1 MAKRWRIRSH
11 DSDRVETLRRA
22 AGVPAVV
29 AQLLACRGVSESAA
43 KSFLDPKLSALHDP
57 ELLPNCT
64 AAAERIHRAIA
75 DHRRITVYGDYDVD
89 GISGTAVLYL
99 CLKLLGADVGYY
111 IPHRSDEGYGLN
123 AEAVRSLAAEG
134 TKLLVTVDCGIASVA
149 EAEVARELGVEL
161 IITDHHE
168 PGPSLPEAAAI
179 VHPRVIAERATAGLS
194 SSDCEKTPKNTAE
207 QASSGTQS
215 PYPFG
220 SLSGSGVAL
229 KLAWAICQQAAGAKR
244 VGTRM
249 KDYLVQ
255 AVGLASL
262 GTIADVVPLVDENRV
277 LVRHGAESLAN
288 SPTPGLTALMKV
300 AKVEPRKCSDGKMRI
315 DAEDVA
321 FQLAPRINAA
331 GRLGQPQL
339 AVELLVTDRA
349 DRAEELAK
357 YIDGLNVSRRTIER
371 SIQLAAGKQAK
382 ESFDRG
388 EDSALVLADH
398 GWHPGV
404 IGIVAGRL
412 AEKHHR
418 PVVLISWD
426 KAGVQP
432 GVGSARSIPGFNLH
446 EALADCDE
454 YLLTHGGH
462 AAAAGLR
469 IEESQLAGFRA
480 AFCELADSRIS
491 QEQRVAEIFIDVEA
505 PLSAFTLETVR
516 NLERLAPFGHGNARP
531 LLCTT
536 GVTLA
541 GPPKPLGGGGHH
553 LAMTLSQYE
562 VSLRVVAF
570 GGGEWADELAALDG
584 PLDIAFRPVI
594 NHFRGRQSVEL
605 HLVDWRPSKAGS

>member
-1 MAKRWRIRSH
+1 MAKRWRIHSH

-57 ELLPNCT
+57 ELLPNCA
-64 AAAERIHRAIA
+64 AAAELVHQAIA
-75 DHRRITVYGDYDVD
+75 DRRRITVYGDYDVD

-99 CLKLLGADVGYY
+99 CLKLLGADAGYY

-123 AEAVRSLAAEG
+123 AEAVRTLAAEG

-149 EAEVARELGVEL
+149 EAAVARELGVEL

-168 PGPSLPEAAAI
+168 PGPSLPDAAAI
-179 VHPRVIAERATAGLS
+179 VHPRVIAGS
-194 SSDCEKTPKNTAE
+194 S
-207 QASSGTQS
+207 TQP

-398 GWHPGV
+398 GWHAGV

-432 GVGSARSIPGFNLH
+432 GIGSARSIPGFNLH

-536 GVTLA
+536 GVSLA
-541 GPPKPLGGGGHH
+541 GPPKPLGSGGHH
-553 LAMTLSQYE
+553 LAMTISQYD
-562 VSLRVVAF
+562 VSLRAVAF
-570 GGGEWADELAALDG
+570 GGGEWADDLAAADG

-605 HLVDWRPSKAGS
+605 HLVDWRLSKVGA

>member
-1 MAKRWRIRSH
+1 MAKRWRIHSH
-11 DSDRVETLRRA
+11 DSARVETLRRA

-57 ELLPNCT
+57 ELLPNCA
-64 AAAERIHRAIA
+64 AAAERIHRAVA
-75 DHRRITVYGDYDVD
+75 DRRRITVYGDYDVD

-123 AEAVRSLAAEG
+123 SEAVRSLAAEG

-149 EAEVARELGVEL
+149 EAAVARELGVEL

-179 VHPRVIAERATAGLS
+179 VHPRVISGS
-194 SSDCEKTPKNTAE
+194 S
-207 QASSGTQS
+207 TQS

-349 DRAEELAK
+349 DRADELAK

-516 NLERLAPFGHGNARP
+516 NLERLAPFGHGNTRP

-553 LAMTLSQYE
+553 LAMTLSQYD
-562 VSLRVVAF
+562 VSLRAVAF
-570 GGGEWADELAALDG
+570 GGGEWADDLAAVDG

-605 HLVDWRPSKAGS
+605 HLVDWRPSKIDS